1 MVIFLAFQGRLQSIR
16 KDILMKMLSV
26 IKSIPTSI
34 SRGGSR
40 KILTLKKYSPEIL
53 LGLGIAGGVTA
64 AVMACSATSKM
75 NDVMEEHI
83 QDMSVIEAAKSCTYD
98 QEQSKE
104 IQKMKTK
111 RYLDTGVATVKL
123 YGPAVG
129 VGAASI
135 ACILGSYG
143 ILHKRNVALMA
154 AYSVLNDRFINYRKR
169 VRDDL
174 GYEADKKYLFGTH
187 KETIEVE
194 EVGKNGKTKKVKKE
208 IDVINPYD
216 LSQYAKCFD
225 SSCLNW
231 ENDPDYNKMFLT
243 RQQNWAND
251 KLKAQGHLF
260 LNEVYDMLGFPRS
273 KAGTIIGWIYDPVD
287 PDRDSYVDF
296 GIFNIYNETSRD
308 FVNGYEKNIWLDFN
322 VDGVIYDLI

>member
-1 MVIFLAFQGRLQSIR
+1 
-16 KDILMKMLSV
+16 MKVLSM
-26 IKSIPTSI
+26 IKSIPNAI
-34 SRGGSR
+34 SRGGGM

-64 AVMACSATSKM
+64 TVMACKATSKM
-75 NDVMEEHI
+75 EDVMCEHHDSMAQI
-83 QDMSVIEAAKSCTYD
+83 SMAETCDPSNDM
-98 QEQSKE
+98 SKE
-104 IQKMKTK
+104 IQKAKTE
-111 RYLDTGVATVKL
+111 RYFKTGVATVKL
-123 YGPAVG
+123 YAPAVG
-129 VGAASI
+129 VGAASV

-154 AYSVLNDRFINYRKR
+154 AYSVLNDRFISYRQR

-174 GYEADKKYLFGTH
+174 GDEADKRYLFGTH

-208 IDVINPYD
+208 IDVVNPYY

-243 RQQNWAND
+243 SQQNWAND

-273 KAGTIIGWIYDPVD
+273 KAGTIIGWIYDPND

-322 VDGVIYDLI
+322 VDGIIYDLI